1 MVRYKAT
8 ISYDGTLFSGFQRQP
23 NARSIQ
29 EELEKTLLR
38 LNSGTPV
45 TVHGAGRTDAGV
57 HAYGQVIHF
66 DLPQK
71 RDPEKLRFGLDTQ
84 CPDDI
89 DVVSIE
95 LVSEEF
101 MSS

>member
-29 EELEKTLLR
+29 EEIEKTLLR

-57 HAYGQVIHF
+57 HAYGQVTTLIY
-66 DLPQK
+66 LGRGIQ
-71 RDPEKLRFGLDTQ
+71 RS
-84 CPDDI
+84 C
-89 DVVSIE
+89 V
-95 LVSEEF
+95 LV
-101 MSS
+101 

>member
-1 MVRYKAT
+1 MHV
-8 ISYDGTLFSGFQRQP
+8 LFKQKS
-23 NARSIQ
+23 
-29 EELEKTLLR
+29 LKDHLR

-45 TVHGAGRTDAGV
+45 TVRGAGAGV

-66 DLPQK
+66 DLPQE
-71 RDPEKLRFGLDTQ
+71 RIQRSWRFGLDTQ

-95 LVSEEF
+95 LGIRRIRTDTS
-101 MSS
+101 

>member
-29 EELEKTLLR
+29 EEIEKTLLR

-45 TVHGAGRTDAGV
+45 TVHGAGLNRCWCSCLWTG
-57 HAYGQVIHF
+57 YP
-66 DLPQK
+66 L
-71 RDPEKLRFGLDTQ
+71 
-84 CPDDI
+84 
-89 DVVSIE
+89 
-95 LVSEEF
+95 
-101 MSS
+101 

>member
-38 LNSGTPV
+38 LNSGTPPPFME
-45 TVHGAGRTDAGV
+45 RGV
-57 HAYGQVIHF
+57 QMQVF
-66 DLPQK
+66 MPMD
-71 RDPEKLRFGLDTQ
+71 KLYTSI
-84 CPDDI
+84 CPKSEI
-89 DVVSIE
+89 QRSYV
-95 LVSEEF
+95 LV
-101 MSS
+101 